1 MPGFTSP
8 AAFREVPIFFL
19 RWSNATL
26 VTLKNRSSSMTS
38 NGAFL
43 GVILTRAE
51 STFGFGLK
59 RDAGTV
65 SMTSQS
71 AR

>member
-8 AAFREVPIFFL
+8 AALRDVPIFFL
-19 RWSNATL
+19 RWSKATL
-26 VTLKNRSSSMTS
+26 VTLKKSSSSMTS
-38 NGAFL
+38 KGAFL

-51 STFGFGLK
+51 STFGLGLK